1 MKQLINYF
9 SENVEIKVKRVTVI
23 MLPLIILGAYIAY
36 IVHR

>member
-9 SENVEIKVKRVTVI
+9 SENVEIKVKRVTMI
-23 MLPLIILGAYIAY
+23 MLPLIIFGAYIAY